1 MNESGLENMENNYIS
16 RLDYLNRIL
25 FTAVGSFLP
34 GVILVFTLLGIYHL
48 LFFNGRDSL
57 IMSVTA
63 FFSAVLFM
71 IFKILHKKKKLY
83 IPRAHLYAFLIFITV
98 LVNSLLYMIITSDIL
113 QSTYIIILLLVLPI
127 IQPARKWYISSVV
140 ITITVWSL
148 LISVVPGYDYKSASL
163 IHFILSVSFSILLSV
178 IIHFVLTRFIDSQ
191 YSSELEQDK
200 NNDALTRA
208 LQKADYNEKILKRL
222 TELAVEGIGFHD
234 GEKIVNC
241 NEQFS
246 RMFGYPSK
254 TEISG
259 QDILSLIAPESQ
271 ETVIKKIVNS
281 IAGSYEVQG
290 IRRDGRKFPMELNA
304 KTIIKEDNDMLRA
317 VIVHDLTEQKLIQEK
332 LRESEEMFRTMS
344 EYSPVGIFLS
354 DINGDCVFV
363 NDKYLEIT
371 GLNSQQALG
380 NTWKSIIYPTD
391 KARVYKQW
399 DDFVRSNENFHT
411 MYRIKSG
418 IGNIRWIDVRISVYK
433 ADDKI
438 LGYVG
443 TVEDFTEYRKQEEEL
458 IEYSRNLG
466 EMVELRTRELES
478 LQDELITQQLF
489 QKELEIASEIQ
500 MSLLPTK
507 APVIDGFQ
515 IASIAIPAQ
524 YVSGDFYNCY
534 NITDEILE
542 IGIADIAGKGVAAAL
557 LAAGTRAFLRASVSE
572 ENLPD
577 KSLAFLNSSMYD
589 DLNNAEKFI
598 TMQMTR
604 IDGGSGRISYTSA
617 GHTESLLYLSRKN
630 KVARLLPTTIPIGI
644 VEDLVTDIKE
654 FYMLPGDL
662 LFLYSDGVTEAEDAN
677 QELFGIERLKASI
690 QSCCEQNMDAPTVI
704 ATLYSE
710 LNDFMKAE
718 NPNDDITMVA
728 IRAEEQEFSIEKPGD
743 FEHLDSL
750 VTWVGDKCRRYG
762 EELRNGIELAA
773 SELITNMIKHSY
785 GKGSDGK
792 NDGLISIKIE
802 LNYNYIELNLY
813 DFGSPFEISSVAVPD
828 FASPNESGYGIWM
841 INQIMDY
848 VEYRAGG
855 EDKPENHWILRKNI
869 S

>member
-1 MNESGLENMENNYIS
+1 MTESGIENGPNKYHS
-16 RLDYLNRIL
+16 RQDYLNNIL
-25 FTAVGSFLP
+25 YTAIGS
-34 GVILVFTLLGIYHL
+34 ILSGTLIVYLLLGVTHL
-48 LFFNGRDSL
+48 IFLNGTNAL

-63 FFSAVLFM
+63 FSSSGLF
-71 IFKILHKKKKLY
+71 IILKFLYLKNKLDK
-83 IPRAHLYAFLIFITV
+83 RNAHLYSFIIFTAV
-98 LVNSLLYMIITSDIL
+98 LANSLIHMHVSADIL
-113 QSTYIIILLLVLPI
+113 QSINIMIIIIGLSML
-127 IQPARKWYISSVV
+127 QPGRKWFITSACITLVCWVIFISGIAGVNYQSEYLVHFV
-140 ITITVWSL
+140 FSMTLSL
-148 LISVVPGYDYKSASL
+148 
-163 IHFILSVSFSILLSV
+163 ILSVIFHIAINS
-178 IIHFVLTRFIDSQ
+178 FIDKKY
-191 YSSELEQDK
+191 YSDLEQAHS
-200 NNDALTRA
+200 NDELTTALE
-208 LQKADYNEKILKRL
+208 KADYNEKVLKRL
-222 TELAVEGIGFHD
+222 TELANEGIGFHD
-234 GEKIVNC
+234 GKRIVNC

-246 RMFGYPSK
+246 RMFGYSSK
-254 TEISG
+254 ADIKGCE
-259 QDILSLIAPESQ
+259 ILSIIAPESH
-271 ETVIKKIVNS
+271 ETVTIKIVNS
-281 IAGSYEVQG
+281 IAGNYEAQG
-290 IRRDGRKFPMELNA
+290 LRKDGSKFPIEMNA
-304 KTIIKEDNDMLRA
+304 KTIIKENDEMLRA
-317 VIVHDLTEQKLIQEK
+317 VIVHDLTEQKRTQEK
-332 LRESEEMFRTMS
+332 LRKSEEMFRTMS
-344 EYSPVGIFLS
+344 KYSPVGIFLS
-354 DINGDCVFV
+354 DLDGDCVFV
-363 NDKYLEIT
+363 NDKFLEIT
-371 GLNSQQALG
+371 GLSYKQALEDG
-380 NTWKSIIYPTD
+380 WKKIVYPTD
-391 KARVYKQW
+391 KASVYKKW
-399 DDFVRSNENFHT
+399 EDFVRTNENFHT

-418 IGNIRWIDVRISVYK
+418 IGNIRWIDVRISVYR
-433 ADDKI
+433 DGDTI

-443 TVEDFTEYRKQEEEL
+443 TVEDFTDQRRQEEEL
-458 IEYSRNLG
+458 IEYSRDLG

-557 LAAGTRAFLRASVSE
+557 LAAATRAFLRASVSE

-589 DLNNAEKFI
+589 DLNNSEKFI

-604 IDGGSGRISYTSA
+604 IDGGTGLISYTSA
-617 GHTESLLYLSRKN
+617 GHTESLLYLARKN

-662 LFLYSDGVTEAEDAN
+662 LFLYSDGVTEAEDA
-677 QELFGIERLKASI
+677 EHVLFGLDRLKTSI

-728 IRAEEQEFSIEKPGD
+728 IRAEEQEFSIEEPGD

-750 VTWVGDKCRRYG
+750 VTWVSDKCRRYG
-762 EELRNGIELAA
+762 EEIMNGIELAA

-785 GKGSDGK
+785 GKGDDGK
-792 NDGLISIKIE
+792 NDGIISITVE
-802 LNYNYIELNLY
+802 LNYNNIELNLY
-813 DFGSPFEISSVAVPD
+813 DRGKPFEITSVAVPD

-855 EDKPENHWILRKNI
+855 ENRPENHWILRKNI